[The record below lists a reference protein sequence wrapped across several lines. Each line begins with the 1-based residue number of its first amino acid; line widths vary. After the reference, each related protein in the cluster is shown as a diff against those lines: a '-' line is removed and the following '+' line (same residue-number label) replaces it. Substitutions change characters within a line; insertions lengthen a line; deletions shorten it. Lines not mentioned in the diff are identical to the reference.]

1 MIDKDTVKL
10 SIIIPCYNEK
20 NTIAEIIDQIL
31 QLNKIK
37 KQIIVVD
44 DKSNDGSEQI
54 IKKYE
59 SKKKIEAI
67 YHDFN
72 QGKGA
77 SIISAKRLINGTNE
91 ISVTDS
97 TTTFGTNLVLPN
109 NVNIGSVGKSDA
121 ITIST
126 AGIAKM
132 IKQLADDKLKV
143 KLALSLHAANDEK
156 RNKIESE
163 IILIAFDLNKSSDLF
178 KSDPERYQVIL
189 NTQRFIRDIDQLH
202 LIDGDGNLI
211 RSAGNSVYKKIENRA
226 MQMVINDDRPLK
238 IINTFEN
245 KSAAVVR
252 LSNYENTYLY
262 VLKYIDKN
270 ISNYLIK
277 SEEAVNFYY
286 TVENQNLGIRISFA
300 IIYITLVTLLLFL
313 SITIAI
319 RFSSRFFI
327 SINNLITASEK
338 IGKGNLDTKV
348 PDLKADIEME
358 RLNKNFNSMIDRLKN
373 QQEKLLTNERHEAWE
388 NVARKLA
395 HEIKNPL
402 TPIQL
407 TIDNLK
413 TKYLPNIENE
423 KQEKYLN
430 NLKTILKQ
438 IKQIENLVNEF
449 SDFARMPKPLFK
461 PNNLNVVIK
470 ENINLVNKFDSS
482 VKIRLVNHLSK
493 DVIIKFDN
501 EQFNRLFFN
510 LIKNSVESI
519 QEKAEKDSKTDKNID
534 IEIRQRRDYININIV
549 DTGTGFKNKKTKDII
564 KPYFTTK
571 EKGTGLGLSIVD
583 KIISDHEGSIKF
595 LNHKNGAKIQIII
608 PYKK

>member
-1 MIDKDTVKL
+1 MFALLKRNLFIIVIFILTISLAFITFLTFIDKSFIKL
-10 SIIIPCYNEK
+10 NEDNLEILLISNIILVIIFFVLIFIDIKNSIKNNINVRGSVANRKYIISFALFTLIPSLL
-20 NTIAEIIDQIL
+20 IAIFSLFIFSFAL
-31 QLNKIK
+31 
-37 KQIIVVD
+37 
-44 DKSNDGSEQI
+44 DKYFN
-54 IKKYE
+54 
-59 SKKKIEAI
+59 KKI
-67 YHDFN
+67 
-72 QGKGA
+72 
-77 SIISAKRLINGTNE
+77 
-91 ISVTDS
+91 
-97 TTTFGTNLVLPN
+97 TTAVN
-109 NVNIGSVGKSDA
+109 NSYE
-121 ITIST
+121 
-126 AGIAKM
+126 IAKNY
-132 IKQLADDKLKV
+132 V
-143 KLALSLHAANDEK
+143 DEK

-163 IILIAFDLNKSSDLF
+163 IVLIAFDLNKYSELYTSNPDRFQLI
-178 KSDPERYQVIL
+178 V
-189 NTQRFIRDIDQLH
+189 NTQRYLRDIDQLH
-202 LIDGDGNLI
+202 LINGEGNLI
-211 RSAGNSVYKKIENRA
+211 LSAADTKYKKIEDRA
-226 MQMVINDDRPLK
+226 MKMVKNDDRPLK

-245 KSAAVVR
+245 KSAAVIR
-252 LSNYENTYLY
+252 LSNFDNTFLY
-262 VLKYIDKN
+262 VLKYFDKD
-270 ISNYLIK
+270 ISNYLIE

-300 IIYITLVTLLLFL
+300 IIYVTLVTLLLFL
-313 SITIAI
+313 SITIAF

-327 SINNLITASEK
+327 SINNLITASES

-423 KQEKYLN
+423 RQEKYLN

-461 PNNLNVVIK
+461 LNNLNTVIDD
-470 ENINLVNKFDSS
+470 NISLVNKFDSS

-493 DVIIKFDN
+493 EVVLNFDN

-519 QEKAEKDSKTDKNID
+519 QEKAEKDSKTNKNID
-534 IEIRQRRDYININIV
+534 IETRQRRDYININII

-595 LNHKNGAKIQIII
+595 LNHKYGAKIQIII
-608 PYKK
+608 PYKNNVS

>member
-1 MIDKDTVKL
+1 MFALLKRNL
-10 SIIIPCYNEK
+10 F
-20 NTIAEIIDQIL
+20 
-31 QLNKIK
+31 
-37 KQIIVVD
+37 IIVIFILTISLGFLTFLTFINKSFIKLNEDNLEILLISNVILVILFFILIFID
-44 DKSNDGSEQI
+44 IKNSIKNNINVRGSIANRKYIVSFALFTLIPSLLIAVFSLFIFSFALDKYFD
-54 IKKYE
+54 
-59 SKKKIEAI
+59 KKI
-67 YHDFN
+67 
-72 QGKGA
+72 
-77 SIISAKRLINGTNE
+77 
-91 ISVTDS
+91 
-97 TTTFGTNLVLPN
+97 TTAVN
-109 NVNIGSVGKSDA
+109 NSYE
-121 ITIST
+121 
-126 AGIAKM
+126 IAKNY
-132 IKQLADDKLKV
+132 V
-143 KLALSLHAANDEK
+143 DEK

-163 IILIAFDLNKSSDLF
+163 IVLIAFDLNKYADLYN
-178 KSDPERYQVIL
+178 SDPDRYQLIL
-189 NTQRFIRDIDQLH
+189 NTQRFLRDIDQLH
-202 LIDGDGNLI
+202 LIDNEGKLL
-211 RSAGNSVYKKIENRA
+211 RSAANSVYKKIEDRA
-226 MQMVINDDRPLK
+226 MEMVKDDDRPLK

-252 LSNYENTYLY
+252 LSNYENTFLY

-327 SINNLITASEK
+327 SINNLITASEN
-338 IGKGNLDTKV
+338 IGKGNLNTKV
-348 PDLKADIEME
+348 PDIKADIEME

-413 TKYLPNIENE
+413 TKYLPNEETFN
-423 KQEKYLN
+423 QEKYLN

-461 PNNLNVVIK
+461 PNNLNQVIND
-470 ENINLVNKFDSS
+470 NINLVNKLDNSIQ
-482 VKIRLVNHLSK
+482 IRLINHFAK
-493 DVIIKFDN
+493 EVILKFDN

-510 LIKNSVESI
+510 LIKNSLESI
-519 QEKAEKDSKTDKNID
+519 QEKATKDSKIDKNID

-549 DTGTGFKNKKTKDII
+549 DTGTGFRNKKTKDII

-595 LNHKNGAKIQIII
+595 LNHKKGAKIQIII